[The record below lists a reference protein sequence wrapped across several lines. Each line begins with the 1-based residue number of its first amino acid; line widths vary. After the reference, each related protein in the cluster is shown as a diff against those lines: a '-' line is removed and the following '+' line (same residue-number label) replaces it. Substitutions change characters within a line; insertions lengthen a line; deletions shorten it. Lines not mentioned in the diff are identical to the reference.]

1 MPQRKQQTVFVHAD
15 RLVGLIAQ
23 NVQIYRVEGDLRE
36 DTGEDRGDT
45 ELGMK
50 KSGAQSA
57 EDTNEDGGEDGQKGR
72 LAGKNKHDR
81 YGAARGEGS
90 VHGQVGELK
99 NAEADI
105 QPQRHD
111 SPDDPLSQISGE
123 RGDKR
128 SDV

>member
-1 MPQRKQQTVFVHAD
+1 
-15 RLVGLIAQ
+15 
-23 NVQIYRVEGDLRE
+23 
-36 DTGEDRGDT
+36 
-45 ELGMK
+45 MK

-111 SPDDPLSQISGE
+111 SPDDPLGQISGE